1 MSRKHPQNGPSFSN
15 ATYKPK
21 PMTDEELAHRQAKE
35 KAIVAELTERGR
47 KSREF
52 SAKVKKFGD
61 TIPVRGPAAR
71 RFWDDPLTQKKDE

>member
-21 PMTDEELAHRQAKE
+21 PMTDEELAQRQAKE
-35 KAIVAELTERGR
+35 KARVAELTERGR

-52 SAKVKKFGD
+52 SAKIKKSGD

-71 RFWDDPLTQKKDE
+71 AFWGDSIG